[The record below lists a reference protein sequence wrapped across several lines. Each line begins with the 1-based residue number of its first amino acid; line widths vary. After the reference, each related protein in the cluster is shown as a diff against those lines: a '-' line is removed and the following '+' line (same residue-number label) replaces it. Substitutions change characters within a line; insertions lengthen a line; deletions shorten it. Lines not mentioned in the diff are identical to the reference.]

1 VSYLLVLASLSWNEI
16 LMNYESVA
24 NSLGM
29 HCNWQKTKLQN
40 IGSGPPPLPAQ
51 VNGQAAESVTKFTY
65 LGSDITSDG

>member
-1 VSYLLVLASLSWNEI
+1 
-16 LMNYESVA
+16 MNYESVA

-51 VNGQAAESVTKFTY
+51 VNPFAPEFP
-65 LGSDITSDG
+65 